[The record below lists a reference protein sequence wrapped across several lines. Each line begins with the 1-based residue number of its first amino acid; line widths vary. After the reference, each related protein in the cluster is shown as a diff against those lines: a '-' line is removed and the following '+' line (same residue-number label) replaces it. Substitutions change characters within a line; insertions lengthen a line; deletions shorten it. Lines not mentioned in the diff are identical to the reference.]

1 MQTINQTAFLNLS
14 VKDRKTALESL
25 IFSSEEPLS
34 SKQIINMLVNVEFSI
49 PNIKSS
55 KTDDEENIGIREIYL
70 PDEPEFTENYFDNL
84 INEINTD
91 LALTARPYRIVK
103 VGGGWQFGLM
113 SDFGQMLHKHFKTK
127 VKKKLSQAALET
139 LAIVAYKQPVSKP
152 EIEQI
157 RGVNS
162 NEVVNSLIEKNL
174 VKIAGRS
181 ESLGKPLLYATT
193 GEFLRTF
200 GINTL
205 DDLPKLKEL
214 EEISPNK
221 PEGEVESNDITL
233 KITENLNSD
242 VENDVVEIID
252 EQIFDSDFPEIDLK
266 PEYID

>member
-1 MQTINQTAFLNLS
+1 MQTINQPAFLNLS

-34 SKQIINMLVNVEFSI
+34 SKQIINMLINVEFSI
-49 PNIKSS
+49 PNVKGSN
-55 KTDDEENIGIREIYL
+55 TDDEDNFGIKEIYL
-70 PDEPEFTENYFDNL
+70 PDEAEFTENYFDNL
-84 INEINTD
+84 IDEINND

-103 VGGGWQFGLM
+103 VGGGWQFGLL

-181 ESLGKPLLYATT
+181 EALGKPLLYATT

-200 GINTL
+200 GINSL

-214 EEISPNK
+214 EEISPSMTDK
-221 PEGEVESNDITL
+221 ESDKNDITL
-233 KITENLNSD
+233 KISESLD
-242 VENDVVEIID
+242 VEGSLNIDNVD
-252 EQIFDSDFPEIDLK
+252 EQLMDSDLPEIELK
-266 PEYID
+266 PEFID